1 MDKKTKII
9 CTVSDRMCDES
20 FIRSLYERGMN
31 IVRINSAHTT
41 LDGAQTIVD
50 NVRNVS
56 GDIRILIDTKGP
68 EIRLTDTDIPDG
80 IKVREGEIIEFRN
93 NVGFNSSRRHLN
105 TNCPTFVNDVP
116 VGSSILIDDG
126 SIGLLVTDKDDAR
139 LICRVMNQGIIK
151 GRKSVNVPDVHISLP
166 ALTERDLMYV
176 NWAVDQSLDYIVH
189 SFVRTSEDLHEIRK
203 VILQRQSEIQVIS
216 KIENQEGINNIDDI
230 LEHSYGIMIARG
242 DLGVEIPIERL
253 PVIQRR
259 IVSKCHEKERMVIIA
274 TQMLHS
280 MIENPRP
287 TRAEVSD
294 VANAIFQKVD
304 AVMLSGETAN
314 GKYPLEAVDMMR
326 KIIYEVEN
334 SYILCYLCDGKFNKH
349 HA

>member
-9 CTVSDRMCDES
+9 CTISDKMCDES
-20 FIRSLYERGMN
+20 FIRALFERGMD

-41 LDGAQTIVD
+41 LESAQTIVN

-56 GDIRILIDTKGP
+56 GNIKILIDTKGP
-68 EIRLTDTDIPDG
+68 EIRLTETDIPDG
-80 IKVREGEIIEFRN
+80 IKVREGDIVEFRN

-116 VGSSILIDDG
+116 IGASILIDDG
-126 SIGLLVTDKDDAR
+126 SIAFLVTDKDKER
-139 LICRVMNQGIIK
+139 LVCQVMNPGIIK
-151 GRKSVNVPDVHISLP
+151 GRKNVNVPDVHISLP
-166 ALTERDLMYV
+166 ALTERDMMYV
-176 NWAVDQSLDYIVH
+176 NWAVDQNLDYIAH
-189 SFVRTSEDLHEIRK
+189 SFVRTSEDLKEITR
-203 VILQRQSEIQVIS
+203 IITERHSDISVIS
-216 KIENQEGINNIDDI
+216 KIENQEGIDNIEDI
-230 LEHSYGIMIARG
+230 LDHSFGVMIARG
-242 DLGVEIPIERL
+242 DLGVEIPLERL
-253 PVIQRR
+253 PIVQRS
-259 IVSKCHEKERMVIIA
+259 IVAKCHEKNRMVIIA
-274 TQMLHS
+274 TQMLHT

-294 VANAIFQKVD
+294 VANAIFQRVD

-326 KIIYEVEN
+326 KIILEVEN
-334 SYILCYLCDGKFNKH
+334 SYILCYLCGGKFKRN